1 MRILI
6 ATYSWLLAKLPEV
19 FARANTWVLGGLIW
33 ILRRKVIRK
42 NLDAT
47 FPEKPEAWRKKIA
60 LTSCRRTAEMA
71 LYAIASPS
79 FSEEE
84 IRNRVRLHSS
94 VTDPSSPLRSVEK
107 GTVLFIPHLT
117 LMEMMTAVKFLD
129 PELGKKDWVTLY
141 RPLDVKVA
149 EDWVKN
155 SRERFGVRL
164 VSRREGFGQ
173 VMKAVREGQIAAI
186 LFDQNTQQGS
196 LIQFLGKPC
205 AATDLPGIIAQRFKA
220 HRLIFWAERTG
231 FWRCELKTVPLHAH
245 DSVGL
250 TLESN
255 AWLENYLR
263 SSDRACS
270 DWLWAHNRWKSGHH
284 ESFKPL
290 QT

>member
-1 MRILI
+1 MYTLL

-33 ILRRKVIRK
+33 ILRKKIIQK
-42 NLDAT
+42 NLADT
-47 FPEKPEAWRKKIA
+47 FPEKSKAWRNQIA

-79 FSEEE
+79 FSEAE
-84 IRNRVRLHSS
+84 VRKRIKIDESLR
-94 VTDPSSPLRSVEK
+94 TETSPLRSTGK

-149 EDWVKN
+149 ETWVKN
-155 SRERFGVRL
+155 SRERFGVKL

-196 LIQFLGKPC
+196 RIHFLGKPC
-205 AATDLPGIIAQRFKA
+205 AATDLPGIIAQRFQS

-231 FWRCELKTVPLHAH
+231 FWRCVLKVSPLQAL

-255 AWLENYLR
+255 QWLENYLR

-270 DWLWAHNRWKSGHH
+270 DWLWAHNRWKAGDHDSL
-284 ESFKPL
+284 KPL
-290 QT
+290 QS